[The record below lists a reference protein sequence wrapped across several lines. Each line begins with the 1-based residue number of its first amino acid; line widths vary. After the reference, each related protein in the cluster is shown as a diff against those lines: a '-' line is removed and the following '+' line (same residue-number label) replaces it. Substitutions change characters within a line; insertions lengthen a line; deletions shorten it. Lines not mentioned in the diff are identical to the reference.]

1 MPQSLTQK
9 AVNNFVRG
17 LITEAAELTF
27 PESAS
32 TDELNCDLRR
42 DGTRRRRLGVIKE
55 DDYGDSLFRIYDTTR
70 VANGDWFNVAGNPAL
85 EFLVVQ
91 IDNTLYFYDKNKLPY
106 SRQQKFYGIDLSPYE
121 HPASPGAE
129 NSDCQFTSI
138 KGKLVVSSPEINTIV
153 VDYDEATQTFSATQI
168 NFRVRDFEFQ
178 TPDTSIYFT
187 ARGYATDATEYDTLN
202 SGWAEANN
210 GRAGYNALS
219 YYRATR
225 SGLYPPLTMP
235 WFAGKDSAELQDTNE
250 LEKIAG
256 GTSLSGN
263 GRYILDFFNQNRQAT
278 VAADGGAYGSAISAN
293 LNKVINSR
301 FSCVESFSGR
311 VFYAGLN
318 SSTDGGKVLFSKV
331 IESNND
337 FGVCHQLNDPTSEYF
352 SDLLS
357 TDGGVIDIPDA
368 INIKKLYASQSSIFV
383 FAENGVWQISG
394 VDGVFSATAYSVNRV
409 SRVGI
414 LSAGSFVAA
423 ESTPFWWSRFG
434 IHTLTTDSVSLQGS
448 EQNLTI
454 STIQSFWDEIG
465 VDEKEQVKGVYDS
478 INKKIYWAY
487 PDNNEPLQSKLNN
500 FLILD
505 IPLGAFYP
513 WKISD
518 QPREVFFPRTNYVVG
533 VAFYSGYGSESRL
546 DNVIQNADN
555 IVISTG
561 ENVVVEVPSDVRTG
575 DAAIVLLTRHIT
587 DKMTMA
593 TFTSTEFLDWLD
605 TDNDPLPVNRPAPYI
620 SYAETGYDFIG
631 DLTVK
636 KNAPYLV
643 VYSRLTEEGFTGNEV
658 DGYETIRPSSLLVST
673 SWDFKETFTTPQQAY
688 RLKQT
693 VVVNP
698 NDLTEFDYPE
708 SVITTRLKL
717 RGHGRSMR
725 IRYESEPGKDFLLL
739 GWGVIQGRNPRY

>member
-1 MPQSLTQK
+1 MAQSITQK

-42 DGTRRRRLGVIKE
+42 DGTRRRRLGVERE
-55 DDYGDSLFRIYDTTR
+55 DDWGNSSFQIFDSSR
-70 VANGDWFNVAGNPAL
+70 VANGDWFNVAGNPEL

-91 IDNTLYFYDKNKLPY
+91 VNNTLYFYDKNSLPY
-106 SRQQKFYGIDLSPYE
+106 SRQQKTNSVDLTPYE
-121 HPASPGAE
+121 HPGSLGAE

-153 VDYDEATQTFSATQI
+153 VDYDEATQAFSVTQI

-187 ARGYATDATEYDTLN
+187 VRGYATDATVYDTLN

-210 GRAGYNALS
+210 GRAGNNALS
-219 YYRATR
+219 WYRATA
-225 SGLYPPLTMP
+225 SSLYPPLTMP
-235 WFAGKDSAELQDTNE
+235 WFAGKDSTDLQDTAE
-250 LEKIAG
+250 LNKIAG

-263 GRYILDFFNQNRQAT
+263 GRYILDFFNQNRQAA
-278 VAADGGAYGSAISAN
+278 VAADGGAYGFAITAS

-301 FSCVESFSGR
+301 FSCVEAFSGR
-311 VFYAGLN
+311 VFYAGVN
-318 SSTDGGKVLFSKV
+318 SPGDGGKVLFSKV

-337 FGVCHQLNDPTSEYF
+337 FGICHQLNDPTSEYF
-352 SDLLS
+352 SDLLG

-383 FAENGVWQISG
+383 FADNGVWQISG
-394 VDGVFSATAYSVNRV
+394 VDGIFSATAYSVNRV
-409 SRVGI
+409 SRIGI

-434 IHTLTTDSVSLQGS
+434 IHTLTSDPVSGQGS

-454 STIQSFWDEIG
+454 PTIQSFWDEIG
-465 VDEKEQVKGVYDS
+465 ADEKEKVKGVYDS

-487 PDNNEPLQSKLNN
+487 PNNNEPLQSKINN

-518 QPREVFFPRTNYVVG
+518 QPLTPYYRSTDYVVG
-533 VAFYSGYGSESRL
+533 VAFYSGYGSEDRL
-546 DNVIQNADN
+546 DNVVLGNGDN
-555 IVISTG
+555 VVISTG
-561 ENVVVEVPSDVRTG
+561 DNVVVEIPTEVRTG
-575 DAAIVLLTRHIT
+575 DAAIVLLTRQVT
-587 DKMTMA
+587 DRMTMA
-593 TFTSTEFLDWLD
+593 AFKSTEFLDWPE
-605 TDNDPLPVNRPAPYI
+605 TNRPGPYS

-658 DGYETIRPSSLLVST
+658 DGYETVRPSSLLVST

>member
-1 MPQSLTQK
+1 MAQSITQK

-42 DGTRRRRLGVIKE
+42 DGTRRRRLGVE
-55 DDYGDSLFRIYDTTR
+55 REEDYGDSAFQIFDTTR
-70 VANGDWFNVAGNPAL
+70 VANGDWFNVAGNPEL

-91 IDNTLYFYDKNKLPY
+91 VDNILFFYDKNQLPY
-106 SRQQKFYGIDLSPYE
+106 SRQQKAYGIDLTPYE
-121 HPASPGAE
+121 HSASLGAE

-138 KGKLVVSSPEINTIV
+138 KGKLVVSSSEINTIV
-153 VDYDEATQTFSATQI
+153 VDYDEATQTFSVTQI

-178 TPDTSIYFT
+178 APDTSAYFFPTT
-187 ARGYATDATEYDTLN
+187 AVSETRVYDTLN

-210 GRAGYNALS
+210 GRPGTNALS
-219 YYRATR
+219 YYYSTR
-225 SGLYPPLTMP
+225 SNAYPPLTIP
-235 WFAGKDSAELQDTNE
+235 WFAGKDSDSLQDTNE
-250 LEKIAG
+250 FEKIGG

-263 GRYILDFFNQNRQAT
+263 GHYILDFFNQDRRLA
-278 VAADGGAYGSAISAN
+278 VASDSGVYGWAIN
-293 LNKVINSR
+293 FGLNKIINSR

-318 SSTDGGKVLFSKV
+318 SSEDSGKVLFSKV

-383 FAENGVWQISG
+383 FAENGVWQING

-409 SRVGI
+409 SRIGI

-434 IHTLTTDSVSLQGS
+434 IHTLTSDPVSGQGS

-454 STIQSFWDEIG
+454 PTIQSFWDEIG
-465 VDEKEQVKGVYDS
+465 VDEKQKVKGVYDS

-487 PDNNEPLQSKLNN
+487 PNNDEPLQSKINN

-518 QPREVFFPRTNYVVG
+518 QIPLPGFPRTDYVVG
-533 VAFYSGYGSESRL
+533 VAFYSGYGSEGRL
-546 DNVIQNADN
+546 DNLVLNTGDN
-555 IVISTG
+555 VVISTG
-561 ENVVVEVPSDVRTG
+561 ENVVVEIPTDVKTG
-575 DAAIVLLTRHIT
+575 DAAIVLLTRQIT
-587 DKMTMA
+587 DRMTMA
-593 TFTSTEFLDWLD
+593 AFRSTEFLDWPE
-605 TDNDPLPVNRPAPYI
+605 TNRPGPYS

-698 NDLTEFDYPE
+698 NDLTEFDYPD

-739 GWGVIQGRNPRY
+739 GWGIIQSRNPRY